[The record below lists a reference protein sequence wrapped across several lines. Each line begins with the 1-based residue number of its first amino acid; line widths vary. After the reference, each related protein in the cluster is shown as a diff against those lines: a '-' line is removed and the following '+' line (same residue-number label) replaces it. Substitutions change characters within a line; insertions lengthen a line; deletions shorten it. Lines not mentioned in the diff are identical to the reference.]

1 MYSDDSQGGEPRRP
15 KSWEIPP
22 GYEFDETTHAIRRI
36 THTAK
41 EEQKPKSSESDSQ
54 AEILKA
60 SRERLLEIEGRK
72 LRSSR
77 LELEKEKTDS
87 QLDELKSRRRN
98 HQSKKEA
105 ATQGESIN
113 AAVAMII
120 EMVAL
125 TPSEKATW
133 LEAARIFRTRE
144 FEQSTNGRPLVQRF
158 QLAYVK
164 AVSSR
169 K

>member
-1 MYSDDSQGGEPRRP
+1 
-15 KSWEIPP
+15 
-22 GYEFDETTHAIRRI
+22 
-36 THTAK
+36 
-41 EEQKPKSSESDSQ
+41 
-54 AEILKA
+54 
-60 SRERLLEIEGRK
+60 

-120 EMVAL
+120 QMVAL

>member
-1 MYSDDSQGGEPRRP
+1 
-15 KSWEIPP
+15 
-22 GYEFDETTHAIRRI
+22 
-36 THTAK
+36 
-41 EEQKPKSSESDSQ
+41 
-54 AEILKA
+54 
-60 SRERLLEIEGRK
+60 

-120 EMVAL
+120 QMVAL
-125 TPSEKATW
+125 NPSEKATW
-133 LEAARIFRTRE
+133 LKIARIFQTNE
-144 FEQSTNGRPLVQRF
+144 FEQSTRGKTLTQRF
-158 QLAYVK
+158 QLAIVEAMGSGK
-164 AVSSR
+164 
-169 K
+169 